1 MNPTEYLRHIL
12 PSPAS
17 PEYPMHLRP
26 ALSMA
31 AIACALA
38 LPAGAA
44 IKRVPYP
51 EVKVEV
57 SEPYAPDAAFE
68 AMRKKFSEAVAKKDA
83 QALFALVAPTFVWTF
98 QGGATDQF
106 DMGRDALHNF
116 KVVFGFR
123 PQGADADGPVENGPF
138 WEALAAFA
146 NDGTYYQDAEAGN
159 LVCGPISANAVDD
172 NVMEQARKKLEVGEE
187 TADWYFTVAPTPVA
201 KAPNDSGPP
210 IAKIGTV
217 ALPALGVYPPV
228 QEGKPAAPATHL
240 EVLLPNGKTGWLP
253 ASAVRPW
260 DSERLCYAKT
270 PAGEWKI
277 ASYDQLQ

>member
-1 MNPTEYLRHIL
+1 
-12 PSPAS
+12 
-17 PEYPMHLRP
+17 MHLRST
-26 ALSMA
+26 LSIA

-38 LPAGAA
+38 VPAGAA
-44 IKRVPYP
+44 IKKVPYP

-57 SEPYAPDAAFE
+57 AEVFKPDAAFE
-68 AMRKKFSEAVAKKDA
+68 AMRKKLGDAVAKKDA
-83 QALFALVAPTFVWTF
+83 QALFDLVAPTFVWTF
-98 QGGATDQF
+98 QGGSTDQF

-138 WEALAAFA
+138 WDALAAFA
-146 NDGTYYQDAEAGN
+146 NDGTYYKDSESGN
-159 LVCGPISANAVDD
+159 LVCGPITANATDE

-187 TADWYFTVAPTPVA
+187 VAEWYFTVAPTNVA

-217 ALPALGVYPPV
+217 ALPALNIYPPV
-228 QEGKPAAPATHL
+228 EEGKPAAPATHL
-240 EVLLPNGKTGWLP
+240 EVLLPTGKTGWVP

-260 DSERLCYAKT
+260 DSERLCYART
-270 PAGEWKI
+270 PQGEWKI
-277 ASYDQLQ
+277 ASYDQLE

>member
-1 MNPTEYLRHIL
+1 MRLRRAV
-12 PSPAS
+12 SA
-17 PEYPMHLRP
+17 
-26 ALSMA
+26 A

-57 SEPYAPDAAFE
+57 SEAFTPDAAFE
-68 AMRKKFSEAVAKKDA
+68 AMRKKLSEAVSNKDA

-98 QGGATDQF
+98 QGGASDQF

-138 WEALAAFA
+138 WDALAAFA
-146 NDGTYYQDAEAGN
+146 NDRTYYQDPQAGN
-159 LVCGPISANAVDD
+159 LVCGPTTANAVDE

-187 TADWYFTVAPTPVA
+187 VAEWYFTVAPTTVA

-210 IAKIGTV
+210 VMKIGTV
-217 ALPALGVYPPV
+217 ALPALSVYPAP
-228 QEGKPAAPATHL
+228 QEGKPAVPATHL
-240 EVLLPNGKTGWLP
+240 EVLLPNGKTGWV
-253 ASAVRPW
+253 AANAVRPW

-277 ASYDQLQ
+277 AAYDQLE